1 MQQHDVL
8 FNNIIFF
15 YYIMEI
21 QHLAIERLDFL
32 QKILYLYI
40 VVSVFL
46 EQTDNYNIISK
57 MINFLF
63 I

>member
-1 MQQHDVL
+1 MPMFLNNMQQHDVL

-32 QKILYLYI
+32 QKIL
-40 VVSVFL
+40 
-46 EQTDNYNIISK
+46 NNIK
-57 MINFLF
+57 FLF
-63 I
+63 RVLKLKYR

>member
-46 EQTDNYNIISK
+46 EQTDIYNIISK